1 MKNNKN
7 TKNIKM
13 EDNERREKK
22 NKEKS
27 GRDKEKALK
36 IEKEI
41 YCSNYD
47 YLL

>member
-1 MKNNKN
+1 MKG
-7 TKNIKM
+7 
-13 EDNERREKK
+13 EKK
-22 NKEKS
+22 DKEKS
-27 GRDKEKALK
+27 GRDKEKTLK